1 LIALQTILTAGHC
14 TDFWSTIRADD
25 GLESIMV
32 SFDPQ
37 ASVGEDW
44 MPDRGTWYA
53 ASTWLTHPD
62 YVEAEWPFTF
72 DYGLL
77 YLDEPVEIE
86 PADLPAPNVLQP
98 IIDGKGQTAQR
109 FEDVGYGIQGTI
121 VGNGPPRRAI
131 TWERKNRGS
140 AVHPRTRIYDRTVR
154 SALVHPQQRALTA
167 TRRRLRRR
175 LRLADLVCGYG
186 HDRRSPHG
194 GYRLGYHGV
203 LCGRLTSLNHRID
216 VLDVLN

>member
-1 LIALQTILTAGHC
+1 
-14 TDFWSTIRADD
+14 
-25 GLESIMV
+25 MV

-37 ASVGEDW
+37 ASVDEDW

-131 TWERKNRGS
+131 TWERKIAVQRYIPGRGS
-140 AVHPRTRIYDRTVR
+140 TTGLFDPLWFILNNAPSPQQAAAAAATPARRSCLWVRTRSSQSTPAATGSDTTAC
-154 SALVHPQQRALTA
+154 SAGVS
-167 TRRRLRRR
+167 RR
-175 LRLADLVCGYG
+175 
-186 HDRRSPHG
+186 
-194 GYRLGYHGV
+194 
-203 LCGRLTSLNHRID
+203 
-216 VLDVLN
+216 